1 MKKPDANQLPLVMI
15 AILGQPPSRAF
26 ESVIWVIL
34 PRLREA
40 EGLSQMK
47 IIHCLL
53 ILLLVMSGL
62 LAACGQ
68 KGALYM
74 PEATQQEQEE
84 RR

>member
-1 MKKPDANQLPLVMI
+1 
-15 AILGQPPSRAF
+15 
-26 ESVIWVIL
+26 
-34 PRLREA
+34 
-40 EGLSQMK
+40 MK